1 MWSGF
6 YTGILDYQKDV
17 DKKKA
22 KLAEKL
28 EKRMEKLITVAAAR
42 DASIKKVPTYTSSVV
57 KLKNRLGNVEGADTI
72 VQGITAQSS
81 TAPEILKYI
90 QKVEE
95 NRGGVRLSPNEIVE
109 AIEILEIGSAPV
121 TNNYVKTGDYFGSI
135 QMKDLKDLDVYAKGL
150 RQLSTVPTSQ
160 EGTFI
165 YETAPVQKFQSEK
178 MKAQNTYLKEGIVSE
193 LTSVAITGMKKEDGS
208 FRTRD
213 GQPIDREMLN
223 LLKSQ
228 GKDDLIDLS
237 KVQDDDG
244 KYLFGLDTVKKA
256 LDLGTPQFDNVL
268 QRNSAFQS
276 ILLNQIPQDR
286 IRRLID
292 TGSGSGSQEQQI
304 RNYFDDLYGR
314 GAAMF
319 ILNRFGV

>member
-6 YTGILDYQKDV
+6 YQGLLDYQKDV
-17 DKKKA
+17 DKKKE

-42 DASIKKVPTYTSSVV
+42 DASIKKVPTYSSSVV

-81 TAPEILKYI
+81 KAPEILKYI
-90 QKVEE
+90 EKVEE
-95 NRGGVRLSPNEIVE
+95 NRGGIRLNPNEIVE

-193 LTSVAITGMKKEDGS
+193 LTSVAITGMKKADDS

-213 GQPIDREMLN
+213 GQPINREMLN
-223 LLKSQ
+223 TLKSQ
-228 GKDDLIDLS
+228 DKEDLIDLS

-244 KYLFGLDTVKKA
+244 KYLFGLKTVKRA

-268 QRNSAFQS
+268 QRNPAFQS
-276 ILLNQIPQDR
+276 ILLNQIPQNK
-286 IRRLID
+286 IQRLLDVRD
-292 TGSGSGSQEQQI
+292 TDV
-304 RNYFDDLYGR
+304 FDDAFGR
-314 GAAMF
+314 GAAAF
-319 ILNRFGV
+319 IISKYGG

>member
-6 YTGILDYQKDV
+6 YQGLLDYQKDV
-17 DKKKA
+17 DKKKE

-81 TAPEILKYI
+81 KAPEILKYI
-90 QKVEE
+90 EKVEE
-95 NRGGVRLSPNEIVE
+95 NRGGIRLNPNEIVE

-135 QMKDLKDLDVYAKGL
+135 EMKDLKDLDVYAKGL

-178 MKAQNTYLKEGIVSE
+178 MKAQSNYLKEGIVSE
-193 LTSVAITGMKKEDGS
+193 LTSVSITGMKKADDS

-213 GQPIDREMLN
+213 GQPINREMLN
-223 LLKSQ
+223 TLKSQ
-228 GKDDLIDLS
+228 AKEDLIDLS

-244 KYLFGLDTVKKA
+244 VYLFGLKTVKRA

-268 QRNSAFQS
+268 QRNPAFQS
-276 ILLNQIPQDR
+276 ILLNQIPQNK
-286 IRRLID
+286 IQRLLDVRDID
-292 TGSGSGSQEQQI
+292 V
-304 RNYFDDLYGR
+304 FDDAFGR
-314 GAAMF
+314 GAAAF
-319 ILNRFGV
+319 IISKYGG

>member
-6 YTGILDYQKDV
+6 YQGLLDYQKDV
-17 DKKKA
+17 DKKKE

-81 TAPEILKYI
+81 KAPEILKYI
-90 QKVEE
+90 EKVEE
-95 NRGGVRLSPNEIVE
+95 NRGGIRLSPNEIVE

-193 LTSVAITGMKKEDGS
+193 LTSVAITGMKKADDS

-213 GQPIDREMLN
+213 GQPINREMLN
-223 LLKSQ
+223 TLKSQ
-228 GKDDLIDLS
+228 DKEDLIDLS

-244 KYLFGLDTVKKA
+244 KYLFGLKTVKRA

-268 QRNSAFQS
+268 QRNPAFQS
-276 ILLNQIPQDR
+276 ILLNQIPQNK
-286 IRRLID
+286 IQRLLDVRD
-292 TGSGSGSQEQQI
+292 TDV
-304 RNYFDDLYGR
+304 FDDAFGR
-314 GAAMF
+314 GAAAF
-319 ILNRFGV
+319 IISKYGG